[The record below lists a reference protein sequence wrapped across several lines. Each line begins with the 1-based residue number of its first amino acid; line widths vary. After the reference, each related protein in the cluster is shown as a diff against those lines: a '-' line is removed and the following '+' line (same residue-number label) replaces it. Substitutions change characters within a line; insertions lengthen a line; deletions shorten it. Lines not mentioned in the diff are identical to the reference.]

1 MQKFTLAAIAALMAA
16 APAFAAPAQA
26 DDWLPEAQRI
36 NREIVRQRSSDA
48 RELQLFNGNL
58 AQNRSQ
64 NHTIQLQAGKS
75 YVFFADCD
83 RQCSDIDLKLTDSN
97 GKTIKADNDGGENPV
112 IDSGT
117 IATSG
122 TYTLTANITKCEASS
137 GCAYSIQAFESV
149 PWVSE
154 VQEINRDIVRRKDA
168 QARQVHLFYGRAAK
182 EQNRSHQV
190 QLTAGK
196 YYSFFAQCD
205 HACIDINLTLKAAD
219 GRVIK
224 EDSDTD
230 DVPMFGWRA
239 NRTGS
244 YTLTVTMPKCSAEQ
258 CEYSSQVFMGTKPVF
273 DH

>member
-48 RELQLFNGNL
+48 REL
-58 AQNRSQ
+58 
-64 NHTIQLQAGKS
+64 
-75 YVFFADCD
+75 
-83 RQCSDIDLKLTDSN
+83 DLKLTDSN
-97 GKTIKADNDGGENPV
+97 GKTIKEDNDDDDNPV
-112 IDSGT
+112 INSA

-122 TYTLTANITKCEASS
+122 TYTLTANMTKCEASS
-137 GCAYSIQAFESV
+137 GCAYSIQAFENG
-149 PWVSE
+149 PWLPE
-154 VQEINRDIVRRKDA
+154 AQKINRDIVRRKDP
-168 QARQVHLFYGRAAK
+168 QARQVHLFNGRAAK

-196 YYSFFAQCD
+196 YYSFFADCD
-205 HACIDINLTLKAAD
+205 YSCSDIDMTLKAAD

-224 EDSDTD
+224 EDND
-230 DVPMFGWRA
+230 DDDSPIFGWRA

-244 YTLTVTMPKCSAEQ
+244 YTLTVTMPKCDTEQ